1 MRKQR
6 TLWDEEMSYD
16 LEVKKHARR
25 SDPENSHVSAKE
37 IAETGRAKKQC
48 AIILDML
55 KAGPVNSAMLS
66 AVALKYSGRISD
78 LRQQGH
84 KIEAKKHNGVW
95 WYSLITE
102 GTDGS
107 HQ

>member
-6 TLWDEEMSYD
+6 TLFDEETAYD

-37 IAETGRAKKQC
+37 IAETCRAKKQC
-48 AIILDML
+48 QLILDML
-55 KAGPVNSAMLS
+55 KDGPVNSAMLS
-66 AVALKYSGRISD
+66 AVSLKYTARISD

-84 KIEAKKHNGVW
+84 NVMATRHNGVW
-95 WYSLITE
+95 WYSLLTE
-102 GTDGS
+102 EPDGS
-107 HQ
+107 HE

>member
-1 MRKQR
+1 MKRQR
-6 TLWDEEMSYD
+6 SLFDEETAYD

-25 SDPENSHVSAKE
+25 TDPPNSKIAAKE

-55 KAGPVNSAMLS
+55 KNGPVNSAMLS
-66 AVALKYSGRISD
+66 AVSLKYTARISD
-78 LRQQGH
+78 LRQDGH
-84 KIEAKKHNGVW
+84 VVKATRHNGVW

-102 GTDGS
+102 ETDGNY
-107 HQ
+107 